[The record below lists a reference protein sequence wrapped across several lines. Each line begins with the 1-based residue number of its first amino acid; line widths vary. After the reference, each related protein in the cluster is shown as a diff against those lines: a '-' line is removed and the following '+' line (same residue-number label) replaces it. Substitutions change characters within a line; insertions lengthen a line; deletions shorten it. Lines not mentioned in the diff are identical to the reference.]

1 MSRPETV
8 FSNAVNV
15 LRDAQKSG
23 SNLSYV
29 RKIFEGWRDNI
40 PDSQIPCIIL
50 EPADIKETIPFF
62 EEESELYFGIT
73 VTGIIK
79 MFNKDKQIVGDTRN
93 KGILDICEDIKKTFG
108 GDIYLSDSVMTIQFP
123 DTNFDYTSYPIR
135 TVDITMLCRLR
146 TKYKTRV

>member
-8 FSNAVNV
+8 FTNAVNV
-15 LRDAQKSG
+15 LKDAQKSG

-29 RKIFEGWRDNI
+29 RKVFEGWRDNI
-40 PDSQIPCIIL
+40 PESQIPCIIV
-50 EPADIKETIPFF
+50 EPSDLKETIPFF

-73 VTGIIK
+73 ITAIVQV
-79 MFNKDKQIVGDTRN
+79 FDKDKQIVGDTRH
-93 KGILDICEDIKKTFG
+93 KGILDICEDTKRTFG
-108 GDIYLSDSVMTIQFP
+108 GDIYLSGEVMTIQFP

-146 TKYKTRV
+146 TKYKTRT

>member
-8 FSNAVNV
+8 FTNAVNV
-15 LRDAQKSG
+15 LKAAQKSG

-29 RKIFEGWRDNI
+29 RKVFEGWRDNI

-79 MFNKDKQIVGDTRN
+79 MFDKDKQIVGDTRH

-146 TKYKTRV
+146 TKYKTRT

>member
-79 MFNKDKQIVGDTRN
+79 MFDKDKQIVGDTRH

-108 GDIYLSDSVMTIQFP
+108 CDIYLSDSVMTIQFP

-146 TKYKTRV
+146 TKYKTRT